1 MTEKQKK
8 IGIINGLEL
17 FQPNGDNKKFLDYL
31 GKLTQEA
38 QDYIVPIFGKLNM
51 IKQNK
56 TLSGKYKIYLNE
68 HQEYTKEQINALIN
82 DISNDKKLLP

>member
-8 IGIINGLEL
+8 LGVIKGLEL
-17 FQPNGDNKKFLDYL
+17 FQPNGDNNKFLDYL
-31 GKLTQEA
+31 GELTQEA

-56 TLSGKYKIYLNE
+56 TRSGKYKIYIHE
-68 HQEYTKEQINALIN
+68 HQVYTKEQINALID

>member
-8 IGIINGLEL
+8 IGVIKGLEL
-17 FQPNGDNKKFLDYL
+17 FQPNGNNQDFFDYL

-38 QDYIVPIFGKLNM
+38 QDYIVPFFEQLNM

-56 TLSGKYKIYLNE
+56 TRSGKYKIYLSE
-68 HQEYTKEQINALIN
+68 RQLYTKDKINELIKEIN
-82 DISNDKKLLP
+82 NDKKTLP